1 MTVRELDGKTLVDTL
16 VDKLLE
22 IKAKKLAHL
31 VMLTPRHY

>member
-1 MTVRELDGKTLVDTL
+1 MTVREVDGKALVDTL

-22 IKAKKLAHL
+22 IKVKTLAHL

>member
-1 MTVRELDGKTLVDTL
+1 MTVREVHIKALVDTL

-22 IKAKKLAHL
+22 IKAKTLAHL

>member
-1 MTVRELDGKTLVDTL
+1 MTVREMDGKALVDTL

-22 IKAKKLAHL
+22 KKAKTLAHL

>member
-1 MTVRELDGKTLVDTL
+1 MTVREVDGKALVDTL

-22 IKAKKLAHL
+22 IKAKILAHL